1 MRSPTAPYSPCSQA
15 MPSTYKPSPLSFGSP
30 RTSPF
35 RRPESPSPSSPAST
49 IRPTT
54 PTSTPTI
61 GRPTTPTTSPTKPH
75 TPLQSP
81 SKLHNVTTPTL
92 TDEEDDDIRTVRHLT
107 PSLTKRE
114 SYSSQSPT
122 RNPTPLANKPALM
135 NRMALGGDALAK
147 LPPAQ
152 VREMR
157 EGFQILDRDNDGQVN
172 REDVVDMLTNLG
184 QDSSASAVSQF
195 FPPGK
200 PQTVNMPS
208 FLNTLSSLLAPLSSQ
223 QELLNAFAAFDEDDS
238 GQIDVKELKDALL
251 HTSPEAGERA
261 MTERE
266 VESVLEG
273 FTGRRAFGKSI
284 GHGAR
289 GEVFK
294 YPEFMASIMGGAEG
308 EQKDQQDQ

>member
-1 MRSPTAPYSPCSQA
+1 MGPPSPQRSPCSQA

-35 RRPESPSPSSPAST
+35 RRPQSPSSSSPAST
-49 IRPTT
+49 VRPTT
-54 PTSTPTI
+54 PTPAL
-61 GRPTTPTTSPTKPH
+61 RPTTPSTSPTKAH

-81 SKLHNVTTPTL
+81 SKLHHVTTPIVS
-92 TDEEDDDIRTVRHLT
+92 DEEEDSHGRELRDFKLPLT
-107 PSLTKRE
+107 THDPFASPS
-114 SYSSQSPT
+114 ST
-122 RNPTPLANKPALM
+122 RNPTPLTNKPALM
-135 NRMALGGDALAK
+135 NRMALGGDALVR

-152 VREMR
+152 IREMR
-157 EGFQILDRDNDGQVN
+157 ESFQILDRDNDGQVN

-195 FPPGK
+195 FPPGQS
-200 PQTVNMPS
+200 QTINMPL

-238 GQIDVKELKDALL
+238 GQIDVKELRDALL
-251 HTSPEAGERA
+251 HTSPEAGGRA

-266 VESVLEG
+266 IDEVVNR
-273 FTGRRAFGKSI
+273 FTSRRAFGKGM

-289 GEVFK
+289 GDVFK
-294 YPEFMASIMGGAEG
+294 YQEFTASVIDGAEP
-308 EQKDQQDQ
+308 EQKE

>member
-1 MRSPTAPYSPCSQA
+1 MRSPTSPYSPSSQA

-54 PTSTPTI
+54 PTSTI

-81 SKLHNVTTPTL
+81 SKLHNVTTPTV
-92 TDEEDDDIRTVRHLT
+92 TDDEEDEHQTVRHLT

-114 SYSSQSPT
+114 SYTAHSPT
-122 RNPTPLANKPALM
+122 RNSTPLANKPALM
-135 NRMALGGDALAK
+135 NRMALGGDALAR

-157 EGFQILDRDNDGQVN
+157 EGFQILDRDNDGQVD
-172 REDVVDMLTNLG
+172 REDVVDMLTNIG

-200 PQTVNMPS
+200 PQTINMPS
-208 FLNTLSSLLAPLSSQ
+208 FLNTLSTLLAPLSSQ

-266 VESVLEG
+266 VESVFEG
-273 FTGRRAFGKSI
+273 FTGRRAFGKGM

-289 GEVFK
+289 GEVFR
-294 YPEFMASIMGGAEG
+294 YPEFMASIMGSAEG
-308 EQKDQQDQ
+308 EQKEQQDK

>member
-1 MRSPTAPYSPCSQA
+1 MA

-92 TDEEDDDIRTVRHLT
+92 TDEDDDDIRTVRHLT
-107 PSLTKRE
+107 PCLTKRE
-114 SYSSQSPT
+114 PYSSQSPT

-294 YPEFMASIMGGAEG
+294 YPEFIASIMGGGAEG
-308 EQKDQQDQ
+308 EQKDQHDQ

>member
-1 MRSPTAPYSPCSQA
+1 MA

-54 PTSTPTI
+54 PTSTI
-61 GRPTTPTTSPTKPH
+61 GRPTTPTTSPAKPH

-81 SKLHNVTTPTL
+81 SKLHNVATPTI
-92 TDEEDDDIRTVRHLT
+92 DDDDEVEEQNKDLQNVRHLT

-114 SYSSQSPT
+114 SFAAHSPT
-122 RNPTPLANKPALM
+122 RTSTPLANKPALM
-135 NRMALGGDALAK
+135 NRMALGGDALAR

-200 PQTVNMPS
+200 AQTINMPS
-208 FLNTLSSLLAPLSSQ
+208 FLNTLSTLLAPLSSQ

-251 HTSPEAGERA
+251 HTSPEAGERP

-266 VESVLEG
+266 VENVLEG
-273 FTGRRAFGKSI
+273 FTGRRAFGKGM

-289 GEVFK
+289 GEVFR
-294 YPEFMASIMGGAEG
+294 YPEFMASILGGTEG
-308 EQKDQQDQ
+308 EKEQQQDK